1 MALDFHVSNHRWDD
15 EPRHWLLVKG
25 ADVSTAMA
33 GDSRRVDDL
42 PKWVRRSWIIP
53 LILGILML
61 ILGLVLLFNIKAGI
75 ETLRWLVV
83 FALIFAA
90 VEAFATAS
98 LRQRPWVGWL
108 VGFAYV
114 VGAIISIAWP
124 RLTLFALVIIVGASF
139 LVGGIVQAI
148 MAVRVRNVAKGWAW
162 SFLLG
167 LLSVIAGL
175 IFLFGS
181 PILSVVV
188 LVILLA
194 GYVIMI
200 GVTLVML
207 SLAVRKAATAL
218 AQTMTE

>member
-1 MALDFHVSNHRWDD
+1 M
-15 EPRHWLLVKG
+15 
-25 ADVSTAMA
+25 STAMA

-42 PKWVRRSWIIP
+42 PKWVLRSWIIP

-108 VGFAYV
+108 VGLAYV

-148 MAVRVRNVAKGWAW
+148 MAVQVRNAAKGWGW
-162 SFLLG
+162 SLILG
-167 LLSVIAGL
+167 LLWVIAGL

-194 GYVIMI
+194 GYVIMT
-200 GVTLVML
+200 GVTLIML